1 MTWHYLWRGHE
12 NYRTTHYQPEDPP
25 NGCGQVPN
33 GRTNYYVHGTCTGV
47 WTMTATREKDDS
59 NSEMAFVVLMLVLSV
74 IIFLVIRN
82 SERSDSGE
90 P

>member
-1 MTWHYLWRGHE
+1 
-12 NYRTTHYQPEDPP
+12 
-25 NGCGQVPN
+25 
-33 GRTNYYVHGTCTGV
+33 
-47 WTMTATREKDDS
+47 MTATREKDDS